1 MIGFARR
8 LASILPQYVRIA
20 WWGAV
25 APRLP
30 AREPLRVFQAVVLS
44 DRGLLLTVRGDL
56 RGWELPGG
64 NPMPSESD
72 EAALRREVAEET
84 GLEVE
89 IVRHVGD
96 YTRTGFAPHTARV
109 FECRV
114 VSGEARPSVETPVV
128 QWFDPDAVPET
139 LFPWYRQP
147 LVDALARHP
156 EPVTRHEH
164 QGYRAILDGM
174 WIDLRMR
181 LSDYRAGLPP
191 GSEPPTSA

>member
-1 MIGFARR
+1 VIGFARR
-8 LASILPQYVRIA
+8 LASLVPQYVRIA

-25 APRLP
+25 APRWP
-30 AREPLRVFQAVVLS
+30 ARDPLRVFQAVVLS
-44 DRGLLLTVRGDL
+44 DHGVLLSVRRDL

-96 YTRTGFAPHTARV
+96 YTRTGFAPHLARV

-114 VSGEARPSVETPVV
+114 VSGEARPSWETPVV
-128 QWFDPDAVPET
+128 QWFAPDAVPET

-147 LVDALARHP
+147 LADALARYD

-164 QGYRAILDGM
+164 QGLRAILAGG

-181 LSDYRAGLPP
+181 LSNHRAGLPP
-191 GSEPPTSA
+191 GENSGSG